1 MATLLLQN
9 HLHSKKKKKN
19 KGSSSPSWEVD
30 EYEWDQVRCVGRMK
44 HEMDS
49 FSSGGEEEWGIPE
62 EEEEEKKLSSS
73 SSAFGRADEKQ
84 REKQRLD
91 DDEEEEKLS
100 LFDLNTTKN
109 NPLFVGVSRGARE
122 KEADERRFL
131 IGQQQKGK
139 NITVVAANE
148 DGKRETRRNN
158 NNKNRNGGGSSANGS
173 AKVSSSSV
181 ANIKDKLVRCRVDKC
196 EMMCER
202 VYGKR
207 SKVCEMHLKMD
218 EVFHEGMLQRFCQKC
233 TRFHSIEEFKDKRRA
248 CALSLS
254 KLAKV
259 RAPNGVNGV
268 GSSMMA
274 AMAKRSAL
282 NADRSEMTSFNR
294 NDEGYQQH
302 VPLDA
307 LIAQAKSNPTTT
319 KLSQRQDQL
328 EQGEQQQRNSNTSN
342 SKSTSLI
349 RKEPSDDSNT
359 YGNNDNTKHHKYQR
373 QEQNHHEQHQ
383 QQGQQKGQST
393 VRGFDVLDFA
403 FPDMEEHDDAYA
415 KRAFIHDLCPL
426 SFYLFGKTSQRRRE

>member
-9 HLHSKKKKKN
+9 HLQNSKKKKKKTKTKKN

-44 HEMDS
+44 HEMDPPP
-49 FSSGGEEEWGIPE
+49 SGGEEEWGIPE
-62 EEEEEKKLSSS
+62 EEEEEKIIIL
-73 SSAFGRADEKQ
+73 FLRVGRADEKQ

-131 IGQQQKGK
+131 IGQQQKRKKISPSSRRMKTERERRGGIIIK
-139 NITVVAANE
+139 IEMGAALLQMEARKCRPLPSRTSRTN
-148 DGKRETRRNN
+148 
-158 NNKNRNGGGSSANGS
+158 SSAVAWTS
-173 AKVSSSSV
+173 A
-181 ANIKDKLVRCRVDKC
+181 

-259 RAPNGVNGV
+259 LGAERRQLGRVFDD
-268 GSSMMA
+268 GS
-274 AMAKRSAL
+274 
-282 NADRSEMTSFNR
+282 D
-294 NDEGYQQH
+294 
-302 VPLDA
+302 
-307 LIAQAKSNPTTT
+307 
-319 KLSQRQDQL
+319 
-328 EQGEQQQRNSNTSN
+328 GEKKWVECR
-342 SKSTSLI
+342 
-349 RKEPSDDSNT
+349 
-359 YGNNDNTKHHKYQR
+359 
-373 QEQNHHEQHQ
+373 
-383 QQGQQKGQST
+383 
-393 VRGFDVLDFA
+393 
-403 FPDMEEHDDAYA
+403 
-415 KRAFIHDLCPL
+415 
-426 SFYLFGKTSQRRRE
+426 